1 MATIKPLND
10 GIKTELRILPGNA
23 VNGIF
28 RIRAPHYLA
37 LFSEEK
43 EGHLTNAGFI
53 LQQMD
58 LYLSAIGVG
67 SCWLALAKPSKEY
80 LKSSE
85 LKYVIN
91 LAFGRPSEPLH
102 RTGSEDFNRLPLD
115 RIRDAKGVD
124 DLLESARLAP
134 SASNSQR
141 WFFTGG
147 GGRVNVYV
155 AKATLLNR
163 WNLLDAG
170 IAISHIWIAANH
182 RGKRIEAVMEQEATR
197 NPPHGKLYVATLKVS

>member
-1 MATIKPLND
+1 
-10 GIKTELRILPGNA
+10 
-23 VNGIF
+23 
-28 RIRAPHYLA
+28 
-37 LFSEEK
+37 
-43 EGHLTNAGFI
+43 
-53 LQQMD
+53 
-58 LYLSAIGVG
+58 
-67 SCWLALAKPSKEY
+67 
-80 LKSSE
+80 
-85 LKYVIN
+85 
-91 LAFGRPSEPLH
+91 
-102 RTGSEDFNRLPLD
+102 LD

-170 IAISHIWIAANH
+170 IAISHIWIAASH